1 MRLLSV
7 LASVCISLLSV
18 GAPATASAGIVASCT
33 DPSECDDVPA
43 ATYVDSPVLGRD
55 RYSVEWLGFTGDMTA
70 TPEAWAAAGTWTGMA
85 DPTHDFVQL
94 TFYFTVG
101 QLTAASI
108 NFPYSGATSVSDQGN
123 WAAAAGG
130 TIPEP
135 TTLALLGLGVAG
147 LAVARRRKQ

>member
-7 LASVCISLLSV
+7 LASVCTPLLLV

-33 DPSECDDVPA
+33 DPSGCDDVPA

-55 RYSVEWLGFTGDMTA
+55 RYSVEWLGFAGDMTA
-70 TPEAWAAAGTWTGMA
+70 TPEAWAAGGTWSGIA
-85 DPTHDFVQL
+85 DPVHGFVEL

-101 QLTAASI
+101 QLNAASI

-123 WAAAAGG
+123 WAAAVGG

-135 TTLALLGLGVAG
+135 STLALLGMGLAG
-147 LAVARRRKQ
+147 LAASRRRQR

>member
-1 MRLLSV
+1 MRLASV
-7 LASVCISLLSV
+7 LASVYMSLLLI
-18 GAPATASAGIVASCT
+18 GAPATASAGIAASCT
-33 DPSECDDVPA
+33 DPSGCDDVPA

-70 TPEAWAAAGTWTGMA
+70 TPEAWAAGGTWTGIA

-101 QLTAASI
+101 QPTTAAI

-123 WAAAAGG
+123 WAAAVGG

-135 TTLALLGLGVAG
+135 STLALLGMGLAG
-147 LAVARRRKQ
+147 LAASRRRQR

>member
-7 LASVCISLLSV
+7 LASVCTSLLLV

-33 DPSECDDVPA
+33 DPSGCDDVPA

-70 TPEAWAAAGTWTGMA
+70 TPEAWAAGGTWIGVA
-85 DPTHDFVQL
+85 SPENDFVQL

-101 QLTAASI
+101 QPTAASI
-108 NFPYSGATSVSDQGN
+108 NFRYLEATSVSDQGN
-123 WAAAAGG
+123 WAAAVGG
-130 TIPEP
+130 TVPEP
-135 TTLALLGLGVAG
+135 STLALLGMGLAG
-147 LAVARRRKQ
+147 LAASRRRQR

>member
-7 LASVCISLLSV
+7 LASVCTPLLLV
-18 GAPATASAGIVASCT
+18 GAPATASAGIVASCA
-33 DPSECDDVPA
+33 DPSGCDDVPA

-70 TPEAWAAAGTWTGMA
+70 TPEAWAAGGTWIGVA

-94 TFYFTVG
+94 TFYYTTG
-101 QLTAASI
+101 QPTTASI
-108 NFPYSGATSVSDQGN
+108 NFPYSGATSVSDQRN

-130 TIPEP
+130 TVPEP
-135 TTLALLGLGVAG
+135 SALVLYGRGLAG
-147 LAVARRRKQ
+147 LAATRRSKQ